1 MAQIKTS
8 IKYKKLKNAIKALA
22 KEYHVKVGLLADK
35 GGSDE
40 VSKDLDLAGL
50 GAIHEFGATINVT
63 DKMRAFF
70 RHQFGI
76 NLKKTTK
83 TIVIPARSF
92 LELPITQQ
100 TKKLEKYM
108 IEPFDDIE
116 TVEYWIAEKG
126 DLMSVAMMLGG
137 AGVRLINEA
146 FETSGWG
153 NWAPNSPLTIAQKGS
168 AMPLIDTGKLRQ
180 SITYE
185 VQKNV

>member
-1 MAQIKTS
+1 
-8 IKYKKLKNAIKALA
+8 
-22 KEYHVKVGLLADK
+22 
-35 GGSDE
+35 
-40 VSKDLDLAGL
+40 
-50 GAIHEFGATINVT
+50 
-63 DKMRAFF
+63 
-70 RHQFGI
+70 
-76 NLKKTTK
+76 
-83 TIVIPARSF
+83 
-92 LELPITQQ
+92 
-100 TKKLEKYM
+100 M